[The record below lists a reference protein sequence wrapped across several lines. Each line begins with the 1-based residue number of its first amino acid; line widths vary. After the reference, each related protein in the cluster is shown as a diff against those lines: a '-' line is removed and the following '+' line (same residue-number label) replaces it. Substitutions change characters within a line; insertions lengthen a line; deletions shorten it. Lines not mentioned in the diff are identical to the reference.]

1 MTPTSKMIQFEI
13 DNNLQLLM
21 YNVLND
27 KYKITLYL
35 NKNTTNY
42 ELYVY
47 NYKLKRNVLSTT
59 NYEIEK
65 NAIYEY
71 NNLKRQ
77 LLNERVIH

>member
-1 MTPTSKMIQFEI
+1 MTLTSKMRQFEI